1 MATAEVGVADCAKRA
16 VVSGGE
22 QVLTSK
28 YVLNGWVVQESL
40 SNQPYDGYDPGDP
53 VEADEDDGLSHDALD
68 HCYGLDC
75 YDLDDMCRASATAKQ
90 AAMQTWYT
98 QHKGDWDK
106 MKHVPSGLLQLV
118 VHSSQ
123 Y

>member
-1 MATAEVGVADCAKRA
+1 M
-16 VVSGGE
+16 
-22 QVLTSK
+22 
-28 YVLNGWVVQESL
+28 QESL
-40 SNQPYDGYDPGDP
+40 RNQPCDGYDPWDP
-53 VEADEDDGLSHDALD
+53 VKADEDDGLSHDVLD

-90 AAMQTWYT
+90 AAMQNWYT
-98 QHKGDWDK
+98 QHKEDLVK
-106 MKHVPSGLLQLV
+106 MQRVPPGLLQLV